1 MNTWTGITKILHFGM
16 AISIVAQLLVSLV
29 MEYPDSPAQAAS
41 IGATFFKIHET
52 VGIVAV
58 AFVLVHWLW
67 LMKSPDNRFA
77 DLLPWGA
84 TGRRRVIDELK
95 CAVRGEQLEGGP
107 HSGGLVG
114 LVHGLGLL
122 TAGSMA
128 LTGLALFFLLPEG
141 GEKPGALAGGV
152 MEIHAA
158 IASLMW
164 IYVIAH
170 IAMAYR
176 HHLSGHTT
184 LKDMFKLRS

>member
-1 MNTWTGITKILHFGM
+1 MHSWTGITKFLHFGM
-16 AISIVAQLLVSLV
+16 AITIVAQLLVSLV
-29 MEYPDSPAQAAS
+29 MEYPDSPAQAATVS
-41 IGATFFKIHET
+41 ATFFEIHET
-52 VGIVAV
+52 VGIVA
-58 AFVLVHWLW
+58 ATFVLMHWLW
-67 LMKSPDNRFA
+67 LIKSPDNRFA
-77 DLLPWGA
+77 DLFPWGA
-84 TGRRRVIDELK
+84 TGRRCVFDELK
-95 CAVRGEQLEGGP
+95 RAVKGEQLGGGP

-122 TAGSMA
+122 TAGAMA
-128 LTGLALFFLLPEG
+128 LTGLTLFFLLPEG
-141 GEKPGALAGGV
+141 GEKPGELAGGV

-184 LKDMFKLRS
+184 LKDMFKL